1 VGARDLRARKK
12 LLIDDEV
19 DVLAVLADEVL
30 EALVWEDEAEDEF
43 EDLDELVLLLLLCV
57 EWLVETAER
66 KRSLNAILRQAMFF
80 FLSLGEVLSVVFLD
94 TKTRVSRSGVVDD
107 GRSQPLAQPCEKK
120 IYRLSNTNNRKS
132 ESTISL

>member
-1 VGARDLRARKK
+1 MGARDLRARKK

-80 FLSLGEVLSVVFLD
+80 FFSLLEKFYLLFFLMLRLESLEVELLMMEDLSL
-94 TKTRVSRSGVVDD
+94 
-107 GRSQPLAQPCEKK
+107 
-120 IYRLSNTNNRKS
+120 
-132 ESTISL
+132 